1 MSGGVG
7 NRVAPFTYEGAWDVD
22 GTYLPRNVV
31 KHGAGLWLAIA
42 KTTGIEPG
50 ADLTDTSWEPLGG
63 GSPIY
68 LEGVI
73 APGDATVTADVF
85 RPGFRIPADS
95 ILRAVTIT
103 AADAPVG
110 SALVVE
116 VKRRSTGSTLT
127 TVTVAAGSTTA
138 TVDGLAVALV
148 EGDLLRFDVTSVGS
162 TTAAKDV
169 LASITAT

>member
-1 MSGGVG
+1 MSGGPG

-50 ADLTDTSWEPLGG
+50 ADLTDPAWEPLGG
-63 GSPIY
+63 GGPIY

-73 APGDATVTADVF
+73 AVGNATVADDVF
-85 RPGFRIPADS
+85 RPGFRIPVDS
-95 ILRAVTIT
+95 ILRSVTIT
-103 AADAPVG
+103 ATDAPVG
-110 SALVVE
+110 SALVVV

-127 TVTVAAGSTTA
+127 TVTVAAGTTTQ
-138 TVDGLAVALV
+138 TVDGLSALLS

-169 LASITAT
+169 LASVTAT